1 MTEKY
6 DIEIKIG
13 NEVLSGCPHV
23 VQKTLSGC
31 PHVVQKTYSL
41 VWSGPVRDSKQRNK
55 RVMIVFNG
63 NIGTMQENTKQR
75 KTQIHRH

>member
-23 VQKTLSGC
+23 VQKTC
-31 PHVVQKTYSL
+31 SL
-41 VWSGPVRDSKQRNK
+41 VMGGSTRDSKQRNK
-55 RVMIVFNG
+55 RIMVVFNG

>member
-1 MTEKY
+1 MTERY
-6 DIEIKIG
+6 DIEINDLRG
-13 NEVLSGCPHV
+13 VLSGCALV
-23 VQKTLSGC
+23 VQKTC
-31 PHVVQKTYSL
+31 SL
-41 VWSGPVRDSKQRNK
+41 VMGGSARDIKQRNK

>member
-23 VQKTLSGC
+23 VQKTC
-31 PHVVQKTYSL
+31 SL
-41 VWSGPVRDSKQRNK
+41 VMGGSARDSKQRNK
-55 RVMIVFNG
+55 RIMVVFNG

-75 KTQIHRH
+75 KTQIYRY

>member
-23 VQKTLSGC
+23 VQKTCL
-31 PHVVQKTYSL
+31 L
-41 VWSGPVRDSKQRNK
+41 VMGGSARDSKQRNK
-55 RVMIVFNG
+55 RIVLNLDVDVRE
-63 NIGTMQENTKQR
+63 MQK
-75 KTQIHRH
+75 HRHSCKYPWLIFVV

>member
-23 VQKTLSGC
+23 VQKTC
-31 PHVVQKTYSL
+31 SL
-41 VWSGPVRDSKQRNK
+41 VMGGSARDSKQRNK
-55 RVMIVFNG
+55 RIMVVFNG

-75 KTQIHRH
+75 KTQIHRHWD

>member
-1 MTEKY
+1 MIETH
-6 DIEIKIG
+6 DIEIKTV

-23 VQKTLSGC
+23 VQKTC
-31 PHVVQKTYSL
+31 SL
-41 VWSGPVRDSKQRNK
+41 VKGGSARDSKQRNK

-63 NIGTMQENTKQR
+63 NLGNMQENTKQR